1 MELLPA
7 IDLRHGRVVRLR
19 QGDDSRTTEY
29 AADPLAVA
37 AAFAAAGA
45 RRIHVVDLDAALGEP
60 PQRELIARLT
70 ATLAAGSDGGGK
82 SGAGAESGP
91 DRERGAGAESGSD
104 GERGAGAERATVGG
118 RAAPTGGVRV
128 GVQLGGGLRD
138 RAAVEWAL
146 AAGCERVVLGSL
158 PARDPAAF
166 GELARAFPGRTVPAL
181 EVAGGEVRVA
191 GWTEAAGTP
200 LDEICARL
208 RGLPCPAV
216 LVTDVE
222 RDGML
227 CGPNLE
233 LARRVAA
240 ATGLPALLSGGV
252 RSLADLAAAAALP
265 EIAGAVLGRA
275 LYEGRI
281 DLAAALAL
289 GSGSVSPC
297 RSEGQ
302 APESAPPLST
312 TPRPLGV
319 RGGPSHDLAL
329 DLASSA
335 RAPAAGAGPS
345 GLTRRVIPC
354 LDVAAGRVVK
364 GIRFRDLADQGDPA
378 DAAARYAA
386 QGADEI
392 VFLDVTA
399 APEGR
404 DTDLDWVRRT
414 AERVFIPL
422 TVGGGVR
429 SAADAG
435 RVLRAGADKV
445 AVNTAAVRRP
455 ELIGELARRFG
466 SQCVVLSVDARR
478 AHAADA
484 AGSGAAWE
492 VVVEGGRAPTGRDA
506 LEWIEAGVAAGAG
519 EVLLTSIDR
528 DGTRGGYDLPLIAA
542 AASAVPVPL
551 IASGGAGTAEH
562 LAAAL
567 AAGAA
572 AVLAASIFHQGTCTV
587 GEVKRALAAAG
598 FPMRE
603 EPA

>member
-1 MELLPA
+1 MDLLPA

-29 AADPLAVA
+29 ASDPLAVA
-37 AAFAAAGA
+37 AAFAAAGV

-60 PQRELIARLT
+60 PQRALIARL
-70 ATLAAGSDGGGK
+70 AA
-82 SGAGAESGP
+82 A
-91 DRERGAGAESGSD
+91 R
-104 GERGAGAERATVGG
+104 
-118 RAAPTGGVRV
+118 TGGARV

-166 GELARAFPGRTVPAL
+166 GELARAFPGRMVPAL
-181 EVAGGEVRVA
+181 EVAGGEARVA
-191 GWTEAAGTP
+191 GWTQAAGSP
-200 LDEICARL
+200 LDEICGRL

-227 CGPNLE
+227 CGPNLD
-233 LARRVAA
+233 LARRIAA

-252 RSLADLAAAAALP
+252 RSLADLAAAAAFP

-289 GSGSVSPC
+289 CS
-297 RSEGQ
+297 
-302 APESAPPLST
+302 
-312 TPRPLGV
+312 
-319 RGGPSHDLAL
+319 
-329 DLASSA
+329 

-429 SAADAG
+429 STADAG

-478 AHAADA
+478 A
-484 AGSGAAWE
+484 AGAGAGAGGWE
-492 VVVEGGRAPTGRDA
+492 VVVEGGRTPTGRDA

-528 DGTRGGYDLPLIAA
+528 DGTRGGYDLSLIAA